1 MTFLEAQ
8 QTARRLFGNTK
19 LHRGKNRCFVLR
31 DGMVIGDGRSWLEAL
46 RSAGEL
52 QMAKNAMTEAEQKHV
67 HDLIA
72 AFRTANPDVP
82 LEGLMSKG
90 QEERFDAFSEA
101 YEKEHPS
108 PVNRP
113 AKKSSPIPEIPR
125 TASKPEVQKPL
136 VTLK

>member
-31 DGMVIGDGRSWLEAL
+31 NGLPIGDGKSWLEAL

-52 QMAKNAMTEAEQKHV
+52 QMLMNATAEDEQKYT
-67 HDLIA
+67 HDMIA
-72 AFRTANPDVP
+72 AFREKHPDMP
-82 LEGLMSKG
+82 IDKLT
-90 QEERFDAFSEA
+90 EEQLAIFDVFVIE
-101 YEKEHPS
+101 YEKENLP
-108 PVNRP
+108 PPRIP
-113 AKKSSPIPEIPR
+113 TKKSSNIPEIPR
-125 TASKPEVQKPL
+125 IAAQPQKPL